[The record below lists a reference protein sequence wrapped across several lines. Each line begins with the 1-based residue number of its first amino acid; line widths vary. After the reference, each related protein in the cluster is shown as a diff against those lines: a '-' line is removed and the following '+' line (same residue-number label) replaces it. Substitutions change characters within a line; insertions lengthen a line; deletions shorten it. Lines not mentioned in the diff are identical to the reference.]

1 MAEFSPFPV
10 VLKGDPPLRK
20 IVPAAGTALALT
32 LMLTACGGAEIDSVE
47 LSKDPSEG
55 TAPSV
60 SFETPLQVSEA
71 ETKVLREGEG
81 EDLAEGDN
89 VLLQAALFKGSD
101 GSSLG
106 DTYSQG
112 AGQVLKLDDELKE
125 AIPQMYDA
133 LLDAKEGAII
143 AYSSPDTS
151 GAAGDESTSVEVY
164 QVAKK
169 ILAPLNQD
177 MSDTSEKM
185 PTVTQDDQGTPTIEK
200 PSGDEPKD
208 LQTEVLI
215 EGDGEEVSDTATV
228 VANYVGVRWADGEVF
243 DSSYDTDTP
252 ASFPLDNV
260 IEGWKE
266 GLKGQKVG
274 SRVLLVVPTDQAYGT
289 EDQLGEDS
297 EYPAGSLV
305 FVVDIL
311 GAVPTPEP
319 APSESATPSES
330 ASSQPSEEASAAA
343 SPTPAASASDQ

>member
-1 MAEFSPFPV
+1 M
-10 VLKGDPPLRK
+10 RK
-20 IVPAAGTALALT
+20 IVPAAGTALALS
-32 LMLTACGGAEIDSVE
+32 LMLTACGGAEMDSVE
-47 LSKDPSEG
+47 LTKDPSEG

-81 EDLAEGDN
+81 EDLDEGDN
-89 VLLQAALFKGSD
+89 ILLQAALFKGSD

-112 AGQVLKLDDELKE
+112 AGQVLKLDDQLKE
-125 AIPQMYDA
+125 AIPEMHDA
-133 LLDAKEGAII
+133 LVDAKEGAII

-169 ILAPLNQD
+169 ILAPLNEE
-177 MSDTSEKM
+177 MNDTSEKM
-185 PTVTQDDQGTPTIEK
+185 PNVTQDDQGTPTIEK
-200 PSGDEPKD
+200 PSGKEPKD
-208 LQTEVLI
+208 LHTEVLI
-215 EGDGEEVSDTATV
+215 EGDGEEVSDTDTV
-228 VANYVGVRWADGEVF
+228 VANYVGVRWEDGKVF
-243 DSSYDTDTP
+243 DSSYDKNAP
-252 ASFPLDNV
+252 ASFPLNNV

-274 SRVLLVVPTDQAYGT
+274 SRVLLAVPTDQAYGT
-289 EDQLGEDS
+289 EKQLGKDS
-297 EYPAGSLV
+297 QYPSGSLV

-319 APSESATPSES
+319 APSESGAPSEG
-330 ASSQPSEEASAAA
+330 AAPQPSEEAEGSEAPK
-343 SPTPAASASDQ
+343 PTPSESEQ

>member
-1 MAEFSPFPV
+1 M
-10 VLKGDPPLRK
+10 
-20 IVPAAGTALALT
+20 
-32 LMLTACGGAEIDSVE
+32 DSVE
-47 LSKDPSEG
+47 LAQDPSEG

-60 SFETPLQVSEA
+60 TFETPLQVSEA
-71 ETKVLREGEG
+71 DTKVLREGDG
-81 EDLAEGDN
+81 EDLNEGDN
-89 VLLQAALFKGSD
+89 ILLQAALFKGSD

-112 AGQVLKLDDELKE
+112 AGQVLKLDDQLKE
-125 AIPQMYDA
+125 AIPEMHDA
-133 LLDAKEGAII
+133 LVEAKEGAII

-169 ILAPLNQD
+169 ILAPLNEE
-177 MSDTSEKM
+177 MKDTSEKM
-185 PTVTQDDQGTPTIEK
+185 PIVTQDDQGTPTIEK

-208 LQTEVLI
+208 LHTEVLI
-215 EGDGEEVSDTATV
+215 EGDGQEVSETDTV
-228 VANYVGVRWADGEVF
+228 VANYVGVRWEDGEVF
-243 DSSYDTDTP
+243 DSSYDKNAP

-274 SRVLLVVPTDQAYGT
+274 SRVLLAVPTDQAYGT
-289 EDQLGEDS
+289 EKQLGEDS
-297 EYPAGSLV
+297 QYPAGSLV

-319 APSESATPSES
+319 APSESAEPSEG
-330 ASSQPSEEASAAA
+330 ASTQPSEEAKESEPAPSESAK
-343 SPTPAASASDQ
+343 